1 MGRPPL
7 GNVKLST
14 WIPPALLGEL
24 RVAAIERGGSVGD
37 AICKLHEQAG
47 NRDATLDGLRE
58 QLKASQI
65 AEKAA
70 LDLARR
76 VTQQLHTIQKR
87 VAAMSASTKARQR
100 GALWGQE

>member
-1 MGRPPL
+1 MGRPPK

-24 RVAAIERGGSVGD
+24 KVHAVETGGSIGD

-58 QLKASQI
+58 QLKACQI

-70 LDLARR
+70 LDVARR
-76 VTQQLHTIQKR
+76 ATVKLATLEKR
-87 VAAMSASTKARQR
+87 MARMSASTRARQR
-100 GALWGQE
+100 GGVWGME